1 MENIV
6 TRRYYWQTK
15 SDDKKV
21 NFKIISDVLQAHD
34 QFISAIKS
42 EIGDE
47 LDKFSY
53 EYLHE
58 YDVAKLGSFV
68 NLLVN
73 NDVSEEI

>member
-21 NFKIISDVLQAHD
+21 NFKIISDVISAHN

-47 LDKFSY
+47 LDRFSY

-68 NLLVN
+68 NLLV
-73 NDVSEEI
+73 DEEV